1 MSSLVLVINS
11 GSSSLKYQLIDSASE
26 AVLLKG
32 NAERIGDNGQGFFA
46 DHEVALEH
54 VLGEIQAANHSL
66 SDIAVV
72 GHRVV
77 HGGKLFTAP
86 TVVDAEVL
94 RGIESLIPLAPL
106 HNPANLVGI
115 AALRELLPHTP
126 QVAVFDTAFHASIP
140 DFASTYAIDRA
151 VAAEFGIKRY
161 GFHGTSH
168 QYVTAQL
175 AHILNKP
182 VTQTNA
188 IICHIGN
195 GASITAVMDGRSV
208 DTSMGMTP
216 LEGLVMGTRSGD
228 IDPGV
233 LFHLA
238 RVGNYSVE
246 DLDRLLNRQSGLA
259 GLTGLSDMRAVCEAA
274 AAGDESA
281 QLAREIYA
289 YRIRKY
295 IAAYLGVVESLD
307 AVVFTAGVGE
317 NDAELRDMIVTPLGH
332 LGFDIDADANA
343 AKGNRTISSA
353 TSRFSVMVIATNE
366 EAEIARQAIAAIA
379 G

>member
-32 NAERIGDNGQGFFA
+32 NVERIGDNGQGFFA

-54 VLGEIQAANHSL
+54 VLEQIQAANYSL
-66 SDIAVV
+66 GDIAVV

-77 HGGKLFTAP
+77 HGGKRFTAP
-86 TVVDAEVL
+86 TIVDAEVL

-115 AALRELLPHTP
+115 AALRELLPLTP
-126 QVAVFDTAFHASIP
+126 QVAVFDTAFHSTIP

-182 VTQTNA
+182 VSQTNA

-195 GASITAVMDGRSV
+195 GASITAVMGGRSV

-274 AAGDESA
+274 AAGDEDA
-281 QLAREIYA
+281 RLAREIYA

-317 NDAELRDMIVTPLGH
+317 NDAELRDMIISPLGH
-332 LGFDIDADANA
+332 LGFDIDAGANI

>member
-11 GSSSLKYQLIDSASE
+11 GSSSLKYQLIDSATE

-32 NAERIGDNGQGFFA
+32 NVERIGDNGQGFFA

-54 VLGEIQAANHSL
+54 VLEQIQAASYSL
-66 SDIAVV
+66 GDIAVV

-86 TVVDAEVL
+86 TIVDAEVL

-115 AALRELLPHTP
+115 AALRELLPRTP
-126 QVAVFDTAFHASIP
+126 QVAVFDTAFHSTIP

-175 AHILNKP
+175 ARILNKP
-182 VTQTNA
+182 VSQTNA

-195 GASITAVMDGRSV
+195 GASITAVMGGRSV

-281 QLAREIYA
+281 KLAREIYA

-317 NDAELRDMIVTPLGH
+317 NDAELREMIITPLGH
-332 LGFDIDADANA
+332 LGFDIDAAANV

-366 EAEIARQAIAAIA
+366 EAEIARQASAAIA

>member
-1 MSSLVLVINS
+1 VSSLVLVINS
-11 GSSSLKYQLIDSASE
+11 GSSSLKYQLIDSATE

-32 NAERIGDNGQGFFA
+32 NVERIGDNGQGFFA

-54 VLGEIQAANHSL
+54 VLEQIQAASYSL
-66 SDIAVV
+66 GDIAVV

-86 TVVDAEVL
+86 TIVDAEVL

-115 AALRELLPHTP
+115 AALRELLPRTP
-126 QVAVFDTAFHASIP
+126 QVAVFDTAFHSTIP

-175 AHILNKP
+175 ARILNKP
-182 VTQTNA
+182 VSQTNA

-195 GASITAVMDGRSV
+195 GASITAVMGGRSV

-281 QLAREIYA
+281 KLAREIYA

-317 NDAELRDMIVTPLGH
+317 NDAELREMIITPLGH
-332 LGFDIDADANA
+332 LGFDIDAAANV

-366 EAEIARQAIAAIA
+366 EAEIARQASAAIA

>member
-1 MSSLVLVINS
+1 VSSLVLVINS

-32 NAERIGDNGQGFFA
+32 NVERIGDNGQGFFA

-54 VLGEIQAANHSL
+54 VLEQIQAANYSL
-66 SDIAVV
+66 GDIAVV

-77 HGGKLFTAP
+77 HGGKRFTAP
-86 TVVDAEVL
+86 TIVDAEVL
-94 RGIESLIPLAPL
+94 RGIESLVPLAPL

-126 QVAVFDTAFHASIP
+126 QVAVFDTAFHSTIP

-151 VAAEFGIKRY
+151 VASEFGIKRY

-182 VTQTNA
+182 VSQTNA

-195 GASITAVMDGRSV
+195 GASITAVIGGRSV

-274 AAGDESA
+274 AAGDEDA
-281 QLAREIYA
+281 RLAREIYA

-317 NDAELRDMIVTPLGH
+317 NDAELRDMIISPLGH
-332 LGFDIDADANA
+332 LGFDIDAGANI